1 MIDKVEN
8 IGNFLQSLLMPD
20 PNSIINMQESK
31 CLTDNER
38 LELIKIIQEI
48 MVFYRESHILDLEGQ
63 EKENAIFILKCYK
76 MWKELKK
83 RVIKILKSLK
93 ENWIHEAPETIE
105 NYFG

>member
-1 MIDKVEN
+1 M
-8 IGNFLQSLLMPD
+8 FSQY
-20 PNSIINMQESK
+20 
-31 CLTDNER
+31 
-38 LELIKIIQEI
+38 IKL
-48 MVFYRESHILDLEGQ
+48 YRESHILDLEGQ
-63 EKENAIFILKCYK
+63 EKENAVFILKCYK